1 MRDSQGRHLLPRRS
15 VLAAGI
21 TGAAALG
28 LGLGGRFGSTP
39 PGTPVPL
46 ANQSNVSV
54 ERLYSH
60 ARNCFIN
67 FVLMFP
73 KGVPRQG
80 LPVCLMLHGRFGDA
94 RKSVGGL
101 PDWLSAS
108 VSSGRIPPFAFL
120 AVDGGGNNYWHRRP
134 NDDPLWMLLGEVPR
148 WLAERNLGGPDHLPF
163 AASGISMGGFGAL
176 LYARRRREMGH
187 PLSAAAVV
195 SPALITSWPEMR
207 KRKAFATEAEWA
219 EIDPLRHIGSLG
231 NLPLGVWC
239 GTEDRFIEGTRRFIR
254 MAEPDYASTTPGG
267 HNSRYYRKALP
278 ELVNF
283 IGGELPTPTR

>member
-1 MRDSQGRHLLPRRS
+1 MRDSQGRNLLPRRS

-28 LGLGGRFGSTP
+28 LGLGGRIGTTP
-39 PGTPVPL
+39 TSAPVPL

-54 ERLYSH
+54 ERLYSP

-73 KGVPRQG
+73 KGVPRRG

-94 RKSVGGL
+94 RKSAAGL
-101 PDWLSAS
+101 PDWLTQS
-108 VSSGRIPPFAFL
+108 VSEGRVPPFAFL

-148 WLAERNLGGPDHLPF
+148 WLAERNLGGPDNVPF
-163 AASGISMGGFGAL
+163 AAAGISMGGFGAL
-176 LYARRRREMGH
+176 LYARRRREMGD
-187 PLSAAAVV
+187 PLTAAAVV

-207 KRKAFATEAEWA
+207 KRKAFANEAEWA
-219 EIDPLRHIGSLG
+219 AIDPLRHIKSLG

-254 MAEPDYASTTPGG
+254 LAEPEYSSTTSGG

-278 ELVNF
+278 ELVDF
-283 IGGELPTPTR
+283 IGGELSASS